1 MTTPN
6 APFQTQ
12 YTDAVAWLEIYDANN
27 DSFLKSLKSQLAS
40 KKRLSPKQVTWL
52 LRKFN
57 LVTQNTAPK
66 SPLSDAPNNI
76 ADVTLRNAIVYFAM
90 TYNGT
95 FKFMVDMKARL
106 LNNTGL
112 TENQWN
118 AVTKCYT
125 RDAQYKAPLL
135 VTPNIIAPAKYF
147 AFANPVPVVLTRKG
161 AMALKKKYNL
171 TFGPFTVEILGAYDT
186 VSRRGYRNYIMC
198 VNVSGAVN
206 VCRVCGKSLVDHK
219 SVVSG
224 IGPVCAKN
232 LGAIYHTYK
241 TDIQKFMADFATQC
255 AVIGNMEIEF
265 NSWSFKEGYQQMNM
279 AFDAAKQSNNVITPS
294 VAVNAAP
301 PVPAPSPPTL
311 ANPSGCSFRIHCR
324 RLDAGG
330 TGDRATWLSLKMA
343 LAGGPMSYSKQ
354 TKPASPGKTNAVKET
369 QALLQLLAM
378 GGQQVA
384 EGKVE
389 SFEYVAEE
397 LRAALKAGRLGS

>member
-27 DSFLKSLKSQLAS
+27 DPFLKSLKSQLAS

-76 ADVTLRNAIVYFAM
+76 ADVTLRNAIVHFAM

-265 NSWSFKEGYQQMNM
+265 NSWSFKEGYQQMNI

-301 PVPAPSPPTL
+301 PVPAPVSTMVPEIPV
-311 ANPSGCSFRIHCR
+311 
-324 RLDAGG
+324 
-330 TGDRATWLSLKMA
+330 LK
-343 LAGGPMSYSKQ
+343 YN
-354 TKPASPGKTNAVKET
+354 PASKLIRVKDNGVNQQLE
-369 QALLQLLAM
+369 LHINGEGFRQLLSDS
-378 GGQQVA
+378 GLILVSKSFKIFNTVTNTSVIFTRDGISNTFKGQNMD
-384 EGKVE
+384 KVII
-389 SFEYVAEE
+389 FNITEE
-397 LRAALKAGRLGS
+397 I

>member
-6 APFQTQ
+6 VPFQTQ

-76 ADVTLRNAIVYFAM
+76 ADVTLRNVIVHFAM

-301 PVPAPSPPTL
+301 PVPAPVSTMVLEIPV
-311 ANPSGCSFRIHCR
+311 
-324 RLDAGG
+324 
-330 TGDRATWLSLKMA
+330 LK
-343 LAGGPMSYSKQ
+343 YN
-354 TKPASPGKTNAVKET
+354 PASKLIRVKDNGVNQQLE
-369 QALLQLLAM
+369 LHINGEGFRQLLSDS
-378 GGQQVA
+378 GLILVSKSFKIFNTVTNTSVIFTRDGISNTFKGQNMD
-384 EGKVE
+384 KVII
-389 SFEYVAEE
+389 FNITEE
-397 LRAALKAGRLGS
+397 I

>member
-76 ADVTLRNAIVYFAM
+76 ADVTLRNAIVHFAM

-301 PVPAPSPPTL
+301 PVPAPVSTMVPEIPV
-311 ANPSGCSFRIHCR
+311 
-324 RLDAGG
+324 
-330 TGDRATWLSLKMA
+330 LK
-343 LAGGPMSYSKQ
+343 YN
-354 TKPASPGKTNAVKET
+354 PASKLIRVKDNGVNQQLE
-369 QALLQLLAM
+369 LHINGEGFRQLLSDS
-378 GGQQVA
+378 GLILVSKSFKIFNTVTNTSVIFTRDGISNTFKGQNMD
-384 EGKVE
+384 KVII
-389 SFEYVAEE
+389 FNITEE
-397 LRAALKAGRLGS
+397 I

>member
-1 MTTPN
+1 M
-6 APFQTQ
+6 
-12 YTDAVAWLEIYDANN
+12 
-27 DSFLKSLKSQLAS
+27 AS
-40 KKRLSPKQVTWL
+40 TKV
-52 LRKFN
+52 N

-76 ADVTLRNAIVYFAM
+76 ADVTLRNVIVHFAM

-301 PVPAPSPPTL
+301 PVPAPVSTMVLEIPV
-311 ANPSGCSFRIHCR
+311 
-324 RLDAGG
+324 
-330 TGDRATWLSLKMA
+330 LK
-343 LAGGPMSYSKQ
+343 YN
-354 TKPASPGKTNAVKET
+354 PASKLIRVKDNGVNQQLE
-369 QALLQLLAM
+369 LHINGEGFRQLLSDS
-378 GGQQVA
+378 GLILVSKSFKIFNTVTNTSVIFTRDGISNTFKGQNMD
-384 EGKVE
+384 KVII
-389 SFEYVAEE
+389 FNITEE
-397 LRAALKAGRLGS
+397 I

>member
-301 PVPAPSPPTL
+301 PVPAPVSTMVPEIPV
-311 ANPSGCSFRIHCR
+311 
-324 RLDAGG
+324 
-330 TGDRATWLSLKMA
+330 LK
-343 LAGGPMSYSKQ
+343 YN
-354 TKPASPGKTNAVKET
+354 PASKLIRVKDNGVNQQLE
-369 QALLQLLAM
+369 LHINGEGFRQLLSDS
-378 GGQQVA
+378 GLILVSKSFKIFNTVTNTSVIFTRDGISNTFKGQNMD
-384 EGKVE
+384 KVII
-389 SFEYVAEE
+389 FNITEE
-397 LRAALKAGRLGS
+397 I

>member
-6 APFQTQ
+6 VPFQTQ

-76 ADVTLRNAIVYFAM
+76 ADVTLRNAIVHFAM

-301 PVPAPSPPTL
+301 PVPAPVSTMVPEIPV
-311 ANPSGCSFRIHCR
+311 
-324 RLDAGG
+324 
-330 TGDRATWLSLKMA
+330 LK
-343 LAGGPMSYSKQ
+343 YN
-354 TKPASPGKTNAVKET
+354 PASKLIRVKDNGVNQQLE
-369 QALLQLLAM
+369 LHINGEGFRQLLSDS
-378 GGQQVA
+378 GLILVSKSFKIFNTVTNTSVIFTRDGISNTFKGQNMD
-384 EGKVE
+384 KVII
-389 SFEYVAEE
+389 FNITEE
-397 LRAALKAGRLGS
+397 I

>member
-6 APFQTQ
+6 VPFQTQ

-27 DSFLKSLKSQLAS
+27 DPFLKSLKSQLAS

-301 PVPAPSPPTL
+301 PVPAPVSTMVPEIPV
-311 ANPSGCSFRIHCR
+311 
-324 RLDAGG
+324 
-330 TGDRATWLSLKMA
+330 LK
-343 LAGGPMSYSKQ
+343 YN
-354 TKPASPGKTNAVKET
+354 PASKLIRVKDNGVNQQLE
-369 QALLQLLAM
+369 LHINGEGFRQLLSDS
-378 GGQQVA
+378 GLILVSKSFKIFNTVTNTSVIFTRDGISNTFKGQNMD
-384 EGKVE
+384 KVII
-389 SFEYVAEE
+389 FNITEE
-397 LRAALKAGRLGS
+397 I

>member
-6 APFQTQ
+6 VPFQTQ

-76 ADVTLRNAIVYFAM
+76 ADVTLRNAIVHFAM

-301 PVPAPSPPTL
+301 PVPAPVSTMVLEIPV
-311 ANPSGCSFRIHCR
+311 
-324 RLDAGG
+324 
-330 TGDRATWLSLKMA
+330 LK
-343 LAGGPMSYSKQ
+343 YN
-354 TKPASPGKTNAVKET
+354 PASKLIRVKDNGVNQQLE
-369 QALLQLLAM
+369 LHINGEGFRQLLSDS
-378 GGQQVA
+378 GLILVSKSFKIFNTVTNTSVIFTRDGISNTFKGQNMD
-384 EGKVE
+384 KVII
-389 SFEYVAEE
+389 FNITEE
-397 LRAALKAGRLGS
+397 I

>member
-76 ADVTLRNAIVYFAM
+76 ADVTLRNAIVHFAM

-125 RDAQYKAPLL
+125 RDAQYKALLL

-301 PVPAPSPPTL
+301 PVPAPVSTMVPEIPV
-311 ANPSGCSFRIHCR
+311 
-324 RLDAGG
+324 
-330 TGDRATWLSLKMA
+330 LK
-343 LAGGPMSYSKQ
+343 YN
-354 TKPASPGKTNAVKET
+354 PASKLIRVKDNGVNQQLE
-369 QALLQLLAM
+369 LHINGEGFRQLLSDS
-378 GGQQVA
+378 GLILVSKSFKIFNTVTNTSVIFTRDGISNTFKGQNMD
-384 EGKVE
+384 KVII
-389 SFEYVAEE
+389 FNITEE
-397 LRAALKAGRLGS
+397 I

>member
-76 ADVTLRNAIVYFAM
+76 ADVTLRNAIVHFAM

-241 TDIQKFMADFATQC
+241 TDIQKFMDDFATQC

-301 PVPAPSPPTL
+301 PVPAPVSTMVPEIPV
-311 ANPSGCSFRIHCR
+311 
-324 RLDAGG
+324 
-330 TGDRATWLSLKMA
+330 LK
-343 LAGGPMSYSKQ
+343 YN
-354 TKPASPGKTNAVKET
+354 PASKLIRVKDNGVNQQLE
-369 QALLQLLAM
+369 LHINGEGFRQLLSDC
-378 GGQQVA
+378 GLILVSKSFKIFNTVTNTSVIFTRDGISNTFKGQNMD
-384 EGKVE
+384 KVII
-389 SFEYVAEE
+389 FNITEE
-397 LRAALKAGRLGS
+397 I

>member
-27 DSFLKSLKSQLAS
+27 DPFLKSLKSQLAS

-241 TDIQKFMADFATQC
+241 TDIQKFMDDFATQC

-301 PVPAPSPPTL
+301 PVPAPVSTMVPEIPV
-311 ANPSGCSFRIHCR
+311 
-324 RLDAGG
+324 
-330 TGDRATWLSLKMA
+330 LK
-343 LAGGPMSYSKQ
+343 YN
-354 TKPASPGKTNAVKET
+354 PASKLIRVKDNGVNQQLE
-369 QALLQLLAM
+369 LHINGEGFRQLLSDS
-378 GGQQVA
+378 GLILVSKSFKIFNTVTNTSVIFTRDGISNTFKGQNMD
-384 EGKVE
+384 KVII
-389 SFEYVAEE
+389 FNITEE
-397 LRAALKAGRLGS
+397 I

>member
-171 TFGPFTVEILGAYDT
+171 NFGPFTVEILGAYDT

-301 PVPAPSPPTL
+301 PVPAPVSTMVPEIPV
-311 ANPSGCSFRIHCR
+311 
-324 RLDAGG
+324 
-330 TGDRATWLSLKMA
+330 LK
-343 LAGGPMSYSKQ
+343 YN
-354 TKPASPGKTNAVKET
+354 PASKLIRVKDNGVNQHLE
-369 QALLQLLAM
+369 LHINGEGFRQLLSDS
-378 GGQQVA
+378 GLILVSKSFKIFNTVTNTSVIFTRDGISNTFKGQNMD
-384 EGKVE
+384 KVII
-389 SFEYVAEE
+389 FNITEE
-397 LRAALKAGRLGS
+397 I

>member
-76 ADVTLRNAIVYFAM
+76 ADVTLRNAIVHFAM

-241 TDIQKFMADFATQC
+241 TDIQKFMDDFATQC

-301 PVPAPSPPTL
+301 PVPAPVSTMVPEIPV
-311 ANPSGCSFRIHCR
+311 
-324 RLDAGG
+324 
-330 TGDRATWLSLKMA
+330 LK
-343 LAGGPMSYSKQ
+343 YN
-354 TKPASPGKTNAVKET
+354 PASKLIRVKDNGVNQQLE
-369 QALLQLLAM
+369 LHINGEGFRQLLSDS
-378 GGQQVA
+378 GLILVSKSFKIFNTVTNTSVIFTRDGISNTFKGQNMD
-384 EGKVE
+384 KVII
-389 SFEYVAEE
+389 FNITEE
-397 LRAALKAGRLGS
+397 I